1 RRLLAHVV
9 AWAADGAVAAYVRRR
24 WPAVVDVSAALRAAQ
39 ESEIPNFKASYLGR
53 FPLAALADGDAA
65 RDAPFESSA
74 YARFAAVKALMPHA
88 AAALRAPALTQD
100 ADVVW
105 LGDVPAYFDARFGD
119 ANIEAVAFADSPRV
133 DPRSRPCKRKEAP
146 AMARYA

>member
-1 RRLLAHVV
+1 MTDALGRRGLLAHVV

-24 WPAVVDVSAALRAAQ
+24 WPAVRVVDVSAALA
-39 ESEIPNFKASYLGR
+39 E
-53 FPLAALADGDAA
+53 GDAM

-100 ADVVW
+100 ADVVR
-105 LGDVPAYFDARFGD
+105 GPGPPKRDSGYRRERRTRRGTGNFRSRFG
-119 ANIEAVAFADSPRV
+119 
-133 DPRSRPCKRKEAP
+133 
-146 AMARYA
+146 